1 MIGDAHYHKSGGK
14 NIKGLFWKVNMIFN
28 IKTGITKFQKI
39 TVKDTS
45 TKLNVLRIIY
55 MIFYQLYSFSIIF
68 NMGF

>member
-1 MIGDAHYHKSGGK
+1 
-14 NIKGLFWKVNMIFN
+14 MIFN

>member
-1 MIGDAHYHKSGGK
+1 MHTIISQEVKILKAFFEKC
-14 NIKGLFWKVNMIFN
+14 NMIFN